1 LERLHAQAL
10 SQKGPAVCQSC
21 VDIEQ
26 LRKSLRSTADF
37 LEIERLNLAIAELYR
52 ERVRLHQN
60 PQR

>member
-1 LERLHAQAL
+1 M
-10 SQKGPAVCQSC
+10 CQSC

-52 ERVRLHQN
+52 ERVRSHQN